1 AQTAMEQAREANTRV
16 SYDLNYRPS
25 LWKDRGGMKEAQ
37 RVNREL
43 MPFVDILFGNE
54 EDFSAALGFELPDV
68 DGNFSELP
76 TAAFRKMI
84 GRVVETF
91 PNLRT
96 VATTLRTA
104 RTASFNG
111 WGAI

>member
-1 AQTAMEQAREANTRV
+1 RV

-25 LWKDRGGMKEAQ
+25 LWKDRGGMEEAQ
-37 RVNREL
+37 RVNRTL
-43 MPFVDILFGNE
+43 MPLVDILFGNE

-68 DGNFSELP
+68 DDQFSELP
-76 TAAFRKMI
+76 TAAFRQMI
-84 GRVVETF
+84 TRVVEAY
-91 PNLRT
+91 PNLRS

-104 RTASFNG
+104 KTASVNG